1 MGRKNRLFVGGH
13 EGGDRSAVILT
24 VIANAHRHDLDVW
37 AYLRGILKR
46 LAKGG
51 TDPAQ
56 LSPDVCNVTPRNMYA
71 RSVKRNGNSVARTA
85 VIRLRS
91 AASNR

>member
-37 AYLRGILKR
+37 ASLRDILKR

-51 TDPAQ
+51 TDRAQ
-56 LSPDVCNVTPRNMYA
+56 LSPDVCNVTPRNMYES
-71 RSVKRNGNSVARTA
+71 SVKRNGNSVARTA
-85 VIRLRS
+85 VIRRRS
-91 AASNR
+91 AALNR

>member
-1 MGRKNRLFVGGH
+1 VSRKNRQSVGGH
-13 EGGDRSAVILT
+13 EGGERSAVILT
-24 VIANAHRHDLDVW
+24 VIATAHRHDLDVW

-56 LSPDVCNVTPRNMYA
+56 LSPGVCNVTPRNMYA
-71 RSVKRNGNSVARTA
+71 RSVKRNGSCLPRTA
-85 VIRLRS
+85 AIRPRS

>member
-1 MGRKNRLFVGGH
+1 MSRKNRLFVGGH
-13 EGGDRSAVILT
+13 EGDERSAVILT
-24 VIANAHRHDLDVW
+24 VIANAHRHGLDAW
-37 AYLRGILKR
+37 AYLRDILKR

-71 RSVKRNGNSVARTA
+71 RSVKRNRSFLSRTA
-85 VIRLRS
+85 VIRPRS
-91 AASNR
+91 AASKR